1 MIQSTSNLT
10 SYFRADA
17 ISSQPSQKTPPA
29 SAQAAGTGDQ
39 LSSASTDGLRQA
51 LAQTSEIRP
60 EVVAKGKAL
69 AVDPNYP
76 PRQIIESL
84 AKLMVDSRDL
94 SNNA

>member
-10 SYFRADA
+10 GYYRAEA
-17 ISSQPSQKTPPA
+17 ISNQPSQKTPPA
-29 SAQAAGTGDQ
+29 NTQAGNSDN

-69 AVDPNYP
+69 AVDLNYP

-84 AKLMVDSRDL
+84 AKLLVDSRDV
-94 SNNA
+94 SGNA